1 MTLTLTL
8 RAVSLNDEP
17 LSQPLTAHFGEAGGT
32 IGRAD
37 ENTLALP
44 DPERH
49 ISRKQAAI
57 CMTEAGYVLRNIGSA
72 YPVTVRGRSL
82 ARGESVLIEAH
93 DQMRIG
99 AYTLEVVGDGAERT
113 CLPARHVAPGLP
125 ADRSASREPAAATGL
140 AGQVSS
146 QNPFADLFAA
156 SPPGPAAAPRRD
168 AALRPP
174 VRESAAF
181 APPAGIAR
189 DSKAIARP
197 SADAPRILPDDF
209 DPFAAPQRTAPAVE
223 APAPRGLFEDLL
235 PPAQEDSIANWSSPG
250 AEQLLERFVDGA
262 PSTACPRDDMP
273 AAAGAPVPDH
283 TPVHAMAMTPPPVM
297 RAAPPAL
304 APAADIAPASPI
316 EATRKMHVAGSA
328 EALWQAFCDGAGIDP
343 ALAPGANADL
353 MRIAGQLL
361 RSAVDGIL
369 KLQAVRAAAR
379 NEMHAQMTVI
389 RARDNNPLKFSPDGR
404 QALEQLLQPPARGY
418 VAGPVAMAAVL
429 QDLVGHAIAT
439 MVGTRAA
446 LDGMLVRFTPAAL
459 EAKLA
464 DKSMLDSLLPM
475 SRKARLWEL
484 YLQHHRAIHGE
495 AHEDFDALFGK
506 AFLVA
511 YEEQVER
518 LRREQSSDL
527 RRT

>member
-1 MTLTLTL
+1 MTLTL

-49 ISRKQAAI
+49 ISRQQAAI
-57 CMTEAGYVLRNIGSA
+57 CMTDAGYVLRNIGSA

-82 ARGESVLIEAH
+82 AKGESVLIEAH

-99 AYTLEVVGDGAERT
+99 AYTLEVVGDGAEQT
-113 CLPARHVAPGLP
+113 CLPVRRMAGGLP
-125 ADRSASREPAAATGL
+125 ADLAPGRDPTPMNGL
-140 AGQVSS
+140 AALVSS

-156 SPPGPAAAPRRD
+156 APPGSAATPRRD
-168 AALRPP
+168 APP
-174 VRESAAF
+174 VPHEAAAF
-181 APPAGIAR
+181 APPAGVAR
-189 DSKAIARP
+189 DSMAIARP
-197 SADAPRILPDDF
+197 AAGAPRTLPDDF
-209 DPFAAPQRTAPAVE
+209 DPFAPPQRAAPAAAAG
-223 APAPRGLFEDLL
+223 APAPRGLFDDLL
-235 PPAQEDSIANWSSPG
+235 PRAEGDSIASWLGPG
-250 AEQLLERFVDGA
+250 DDQLLERFAAGTSAA
-262 PSTACPRDDMP
+262 PRPPDAMP
-273 AAAGAPVPDH
+273 LAAGAPVPDH
-283 TPVHAMAMTPPPVM
+283 TPAHAMAMTPPPVM
-297 RAAPPAL
+297 RAATPSP
-304 APAADIAPASPI
+304 APAAAVPPTSPI
-316 EATRKMHVAGSA
+316 EATRKMPAPGDA
-328 EALWQAFCDGAGIDP
+328 QALWQAFCDGAGVDP

-404 QALEQLLQPPARGY
+404 QALEQMLQPPARGY

-446 LDGMLVRFTPAAL
+446 LDGMLMRFTPASL

-464 DKSMLDSLLPM
+464 GKSMLDNLLPM

-506 AFLVA
+506 AFLAA

-518 LRREQSSDL
+518 LRREQSADVK
-527 RRT
+527 RT